1 MWDYVMGGAHNFG
14 TDRLAVRLARSAYP
28 LYDEAMRAQRRF
40 LQRAVTYMAQEEGLD
55 KFLDFGSGLPTRG
68 NVHEVAQ
75 AINPN
80 ARVIYSDNDPIAVT
94 FAQGILGDTPNVRYI
109 YCDVEEPHA
118 LLDSPAVAELLEN
131 DRRVGIGFVG
141 IFLYVPD
148 EPLGR
153 FFDTLY
159 EWVDQGS
166 YIAVSAA
173 GREVNEMEGME
184 EMFRKVG
191 RRLYGRSDEE
201 MLELLGP
208 WQLTEH
214 GLVPGVYWGL
224 PEDAPE
230 INETIRGHGYTFVA
244 YK

>member
-1 MWDYVMGGAHNFG
+1 
-14 TDRLAVRLARSAYP
+14 
-28 LYDEAMRAQRRF
+28 
-40 LQRAVTYMAQEEGLD
+40 
-55 KFLDFGSGLPTRG
+55 
-68 NVHEVAQ
+68 
-75 AINPN
+75 
-80 ARVIYSDNDPIAVT
+80 VIYSDNDPIAVT
-94 FAQGILGDTPNVRYI
+94 FAQEILGDTPNVRYI

-118 LLDSPAVAELLEN
+118 LLDSPAGAELLEN

-153 FFDTLY
+153 FFNTLY

-201 MLELLGP
+201 MLDVLGP